1 MIWLGDKGHNIFATW
16 NLSEEDRQIYEKFEE
31 YVKLHTN
38 VTRFQ
43 SDKELFDQF
52 VTELK
57 LFVRNCNYDRSE
69 EMVRDWIVIGVN
81 NTIYVKNSQTLGL
94 I

>member
-1 MIWLGDKGHNIFATW
+1 M
-16 NLSEEDRQIYEKFEE
+16 SEEDRQIYEKFEE

-38 VTRFQ
+38 VTRVQ
-43 SDKELFDQF
+43 SDKELFDQI
-52 VTELK
+52 VIELK
-57 LFVRNCNYDRSE
+57 LFVRHCYYDISE

-81 NTIYVKNSQTLGL
+81 NTIYVKNSQILGL

>member
-1 MIWLGDKGHNIFATW
+1 MGVISTTATFWFCIQWFAQSKKLTRDLEVW
-16 NLSEEDRQIYEKFEE
+16 NLTEEDRQIYEKFEE

-69 EMVRDWIVIGVN
+69 EIVIE
-81 NTIYVKNSQTLGL
+81 
-94 I
+94 